1 MLVLVNGLH
10 NQELFASLSR
20 LVRLKEAE
28 VLLAF
33 VRGPGAR
40 SGLELPRPRPGG
52 HHLPP
57 HRERELIEAEIAGG
71 AEALSEAEE
80 LARSAGASVETMQLT
95 GEPGRAIC
103 EVAARRKVDLVVV
116 RAGGRDRPPLGP
128 ASLGPTARFVTDHSP
143 VPVLLLRNLSRGR
156 DS

>member
-40 SGLELPRPRPGG
+40 SGLELTRPRPGG